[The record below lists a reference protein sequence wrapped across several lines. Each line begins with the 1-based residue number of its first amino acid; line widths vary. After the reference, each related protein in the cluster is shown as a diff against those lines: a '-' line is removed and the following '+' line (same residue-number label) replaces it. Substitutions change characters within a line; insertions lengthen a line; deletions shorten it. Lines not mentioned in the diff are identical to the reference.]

1 MTARPLGLFDQ
12 EIRQRKLQA
21 LGDPLVAAEHHR
33 ALGHVPRDAAD
44 DAHGGPG
51 SAQGRP
57 PPHDAVR
64 MFKVL
69 VQRELYARSDEQVE
83 YPTADRLSFQRFL
96 GIDLAQ
102 EAPDYTAIWRFRE
115 RLGAAR
121 MKALFEE
128 LGAYIDLAGFEAR
141 KSPMLDAS
149 LVQKPKTRKP
159 AEPKDG
165 EPELTRQQAAH
176 RDGEANWT
184 QKYDRSWFGYKN
196 HINADVMHGFIRDY
210 AVTPAATHDSQALPE
225 LLDITQ
231 RGQPLYAEL
240 GEDPRAGRT
249 RIRAP
254 RPVPQGPAA
263 ALHGL
268 GARRGG
274 DRADQLRAQPAAAG
288 DDGAAAA
295 AGARARADEVS
306 AQGTCAWSRAIR
318 GSGRSGRQQQRHS
331 PRCAV
336 SRNRSGGMRQV
347 QNRFFKLLTT
357 RTYGVSG
364 SGDLQVWLTHEW
376 MLLCSRFTLARCGFR
391 FRPLSRSR
399 R

>member
-69 VQRELYARSDEQVE
+69 VLRELYARSD
-83 YPTADRLSFQRFL
+83 D
-96 GIDLAQ
+96 
-102 EAPDYTAIWRFRE
+102 
-115 RLGAAR
+115 
-121 MKALFEE
+121 
-128 LGAYIDLAGFEAR
+128 
-141 KSPMLDAS
+141 
-149 LVQKPKTRKP
+149 
-159 AEPKDG
+159 
-165 EPELTRQQAAH
+165 
-176 RDGEANWT
+176 WT
-184 QKYDRSWFGYKN
+184 QKHDRSWFGYKN